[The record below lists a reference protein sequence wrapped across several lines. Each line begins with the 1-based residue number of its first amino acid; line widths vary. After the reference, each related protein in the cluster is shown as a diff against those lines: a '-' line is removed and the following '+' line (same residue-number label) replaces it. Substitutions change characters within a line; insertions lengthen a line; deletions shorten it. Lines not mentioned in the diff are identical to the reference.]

1 MVWVRRS
8 AWERV
13 TERDELVGRL
23 RVGSRFPQYLI
34 CQDQCREGRVG
45 VGVGGGMGGKT
56 KSTLNDSNVDRGR
69 GTSTIDLCVAH
80 I

>member
-23 RVGSRFPQYLI
+23 SVGSRFPQYLI
-34 CQDQCREGRVG
+34 CQRSMAVKAGREGERG
-45 VGVGGGMGGKT
+45 ELKQC
-56 KSTLNDSNVDRGR
+56 TLNNSNVDRGR
-69 GTSTIDLCVAH
+69 GTSTINFCVAH